1 MKLSDLLLSIFIV
14 AVFIGLYVANVL
26 AIGKKNVQDNWA
38 LYRCSPM
45 VMPIANMFGHDT
57 MKNFA
62 YCIQNMQSD
71 FMGPM
76 LTPSNYSNALA
87 AANIGA
93 LNKSNS
99 NSTGM
104 IGSMRGMAGNN
115 IMGMFNVFGNISL
128 LMGVLVNKIKDMMNK
143 LGGVFFATF
152 SIMQGASF
160 TTQSTWNAVPGRLIN
175 MLVNSEKDKK

>member
-45 VMPIANMFGHDT
+45 VMPIASMFGHDT

-62 YCIQNMQSD
+62 YCIQNMQSN

-76 LTPSNYSNALA
+76 LTPSNYANTLSVSNLD
-87 AANIGA
+87 A
-93 LNKSNS
+93 LNLSNN
-99 NSTGM
+99 NSM
-104 IGSMRGMAGNN
+104 SMFANMRGMSGNS
-115 IMGMFNVFGNISL
+115 IMGMFNIFGNISL
-128 LMGVLVNKIKDMMNK
+128 LMGLMVNKVKDIMNK

-152 SIMQGASF
+152 SLMQGASY
-160 TTQSTWNAVPGRLIN
+160 TTQSTWNAVPGRL
-175 MLVNSEKDKK
+175 VNLFVNVK

>member
-62 YCIQNMQSD
+62 YCIQNMQTN
-71 FMGPM
+71 FMAPL
-76 LTPSNYSNALA
+76 LTPSNYSNTLA
-87 AANIGA
+87 TANLTS
-93 LNKSNS
+93 LNKSNK
-99 NSTGM
+99 NSMGM
-104 IGSMRGMAGNN
+104 FGNMRGLMGNN
-115 IMGMFNVFGNISL
+115 IMGMFNIFGNISM

-143 LGGVFFATF
+143 LGGVFFTTF
-152 SIMQGASF
+152 ALMQGAAY
-160 TTQSTWNAVPGRLIN
+160 TTASTWNAVPGRLVN
-175 MLVNSEKDKK
+175 MFVNVS

>member
-1 MKLSDLLLSIFIV
+1 MKLSDLLLTIFIIAIFV
-14 AVFIGLYVANVL
+14 ILYVANVL
-26 AIGKKNVQDNWA
+26 AIGKKNIQDNWA

-62 YCIQNMQSD
+62 YCIQNMQTN

-87 AANIGA
+87 AANLGS
-93 LNKSNS
+93 LNMSNK
-99 NSTGM
+99 NSMGM
-104 IGSMRGMAGNN
+104 FGNMRGMMGNN

-152 SIMQGASF
+152 SIMQGA
-160 TTQSTWNAVPGRLIN
+160 TYTAQSTWNSVPGRLLN
-175 MLVNSEKDKK
+175 MMV

>member
-45 VMPIANMFGHDT
+45 VMPIASMFGHDT
-57 MKNFA
+57 MKNFG
-62 YCIQNMQSD
+62 YCIQNMQTN
-71 FMGPM
+71 FMAPL
-76 LTPSNYSNALA
+76 LTPSNYFNALTA
-87 AANIGA
+87 SSLGS
-93 LNKSNS
+93 LNQGSD

-104 IGSMRGMAGNN
+104 LGSLRGMSGNN
-115 IMGMFNVFGNISL
+115 IIGMFNIFGNISL
-128 LMGVLVNKIKDMMNK
+128 LMGLMVNKVKDIMSK

-152 SIMQGASF
+152 SLMQGAAY
-160 TTQSTWNAVPGRLIN
+160 TTESTWNAVPGKLLRL
-175 MLVNSEKDKK
+175 MTPK

>member
-45 VMPIANMFGHDT
+45 VMPIASMFGHDT

-62 YCIQNMQSD
+62 YCIQNMQSN

-76 LTPSNYSNALA
+76 LTPSNYANTLSASNLD
-87 AANIGA
+87 A
-93 LNKSNS
+93 LNLSNN
-99 NSTGM
+99 NSMGM
-104 IGSMRGMAGNN
+104 FANMRGMSGNS
-115 IMGMFNVFGNISL
+115 IMGMFNIFGSISL
-128 LMGVLVNKIKDMMNK
+128 LMGLMVNKVKDIMNK

-152 SIMQGASF
+152 SLMQGASY
-160 TTQSTWNAVPGRLIN
+160 TTQSTWNAVPGRL
-175 MLVNSEKDKK
+175 VNLFVNAK

>member
-14 AVFIGLYVANVL
+14 IVFIGLYVANIL

-45 VMPIANMFGHDT
+45 VMPIANMFGHNT

-62 YCIQNMQSD
+62 YCIQNMQAN

-87 AANIGA
+87 GANLGA
-93 LNKSNS
+93 LNQSNK
-99 NSTGM
+99 NSMGM
-104 IGSMRGMAGNN
+104 FANMRALSGNN
-115 IMGMFNVFGNISL
+115 IMGMFNIFGNISL
-128 LMGVLVNKIKDMMNK
+128 LMGLMVNKIKDMMNK
-143 LGGVFFATF
+143 LGGVFFTTF
-152 SIMQGASF
+152 SLMQGASY
-160 TTQSTWNAVPGRLIN
+160 TTQSTWNAVPGRLVN
-175 MLVNSEKDKK
+175 MFVNVK

>member
-26 AIGKKNVQDNWA
+26 AIGKKNIQDNWA

-45 VMPIANMFGHDT
+45 VMPIANMFGHNT
-57 MKNFA
+57 MQNFA
-62 YCIQNMQSD
+62 YCIQNMQTN

-76 LTPSNYSNALA
+76 LTPSNYTNALA
-87 AANIGA
+87 AANLGA
-93 LNKSNS
+93 LNKSNN
-99 NSTGM
+99 NSMGM
-104 IGSMRGMAGNN
+104 LANMRGLMGNN

-128 LMGVLVNKIKDMMNK
+128 LIGILVNRVKDMMNK

-152 SIMQGASF
+152 SIMQGATY
-160 TTQSTWNAVPGRLIN
+160 TTQSTWNSVPGRLLN
-175 MLVNSEKDKK
+175 MFV